1 MLAAAVLVFVVFV
14 LTGSALCFSALGPVY
29 IVLRQCRLFC
39 YFGVA
44 IISVLAV
51 ACAGWRQFVGAGCG
65 VVVFAGVPAGWG
77 SCLVQIQKRLCPS
90 GRVGEILLLH

>member
-1 MLAAAVLVFVVFV
+1 MLAAAVLVVFV
-14 LTGSALCFSALGPVY
+14 LTGSALCFSTLGPVY
-29 IVLRQCRLFC
+29 IVQCRLFC

-90 GRVGEILLLH
+90 GRVGELLH